1 MSRAQCIIKMYA
13 ICDSIWNFPPRVFAK
28 EKETDIKHVI
38 REIIKLEILSI
49 FFYCLSYDIYA
60 AHCLQ
65 IFDIYKHVKF
75 KTKIPTI
82 SHIKRPLFL
91 LSEYRSQLIKKFTKI
106 LYYIQQEI
114 SRVITLKNWARCSK
128 IFLNGYRMSECHYY
142 SLIQISL
149 LSSEI

>member
-114 SRVITLKNWARCSK
+114 SRVITLKIELDVLRY
-128 IFLNGYRMSECHYY
+128 F
-142 SLIQISL
+142 
-149 LSSEI
+149 

>member
-1 MSRAQCIIKMYA
+1 MWQYLKFSTPSLCERKRNRHQTCNTRDHKAL
-13 ICDSIWNFPPRVFAK
+13 NPFN
-28 EKETDIKHVI
+28 
-38 REIIKLEILSI
+38 SI
-49 FFYCLSYDIYA
+49 FFYCLSYEIYA

-65 IFDIYKHVKF
+65 IFDIYKHVNTSTIFIKF
-75 KTKIPTI
+75 KWKIPTI
-82 SHIKRPLFL
+82 SHIKRLLFL
-91 LSEYRSQLIKKFTKI
+91 LSEYRTQLIKKITKI

-128 IFLNGYRMSECHYY
+128 IFVNGYRMSEFRYY

>member
-1 MSRAQCIIKMYA
+1 M
-13 ICDSIWNFPPRVFAK
+13 RVFNIFHPK
-28 EKETDIKHVI
+28 EIDIKHVI

-49 FFYCLSYDIYA
+49 LFYCLSYDIYA

-82 SHIKRPLFL
+82 SHIKCPLFLDL
-91 LSEYRSQLIKKFTKI
+91 LSEYRKQLIKKFTKI

-128 IFLNGYRMSECHYY
+128 IFLNGYRMSEFRYY
-142 SLIQISL
+142 SLIHISL

>member
-1 MSRAQCIIKMYA
+1 MWQYLKFSTPSLCERKRNRHQTC
-13 ICDSIWNFPPRVFAK
+13 NTRVHKALNPFN
-28 EKETDIKHVI
+28 
-38 REIIKLEILSI
+38 SI

-65 IFDIYKHVKF
+65 VFDIYKHVKF
-75 KTKIPTI
+75 KWKIPTI

-91 LSEYRSQLIKKFTKI
+91 LSEYRTQLIKIFTKI

-114 SRVITLKNWARCSK
+114 SRVITLKNWARCSE
-128 IFLNGYRMSECHYY
+128 IFLNGYRMSEFRYY
-142 SLIQISL
+142 SSIKISL